1 MSTFFLTKLKNSKL
15 LIIFMLSILWIITII
30 FISNTVSYRRWQLKA
45 KDKNNPFPALPPLSK
60 CKMSGSARFIP
71 QYNIDNLFGI
81 ISFTEV
87 LDGNE
92 SIVDGAFSTPL
103 GVVGIKTMSGKPV
116 YTAELL
122 LKDEKVYDL
131 TSPLFDNAMELVT
144 PVPYLVPLSICGAN
158 SIIGKTVVIKRGGK
172 EIARTNISALRS
184 FERLVDP
191 NYT

>member
-1 MSTFFLTKLKNSKL
+1 
-15 LIIFMLSILWIITII
+15 
-30 FISNTVSYRRWQLKA
+30 RWQPKA
-45 KDKNNPFPALPPLSK
+45 NDKNNPFPALPPLSN
-60 CKMSGSARFIP
+60 CKISGNARFIP

-116 YTAELL
+116 YTAELFF
-122 LKDEKVYDL
+122 KDEKVYDL
-131 TSPLFDNAMELVT
+131 TGPIFNNAMELVT
-144 PVPYLVPLSICGAN
+144 PIPYLVPLTICGNN
-158 SIIGKTVVIKRGGK
+158 SIIGKTIIIKRGGK
-172 EIARTNISALRS
+172 EIARADISALKS